1 MRNLNLISVSDAAKR
16 LGISARRVRA
26 LAANGRVPA
35 QKIANRWFVEVDRLS
50 ERGRSAGARGRPFS
64 AEHSLGL
71 LYLASGDDARWLS
84 EYEKWRLR
92 RYALPRLPRLL
103 PRLRGRASLHTVHAP
118 ESLIKRLG
126 SDPKFVRS
134 GASAAEEYRADIS
147 ARSFLDG
154 YYSERDFNDLVYR
167 YAVQPVPEAAA
178 NLVVRGVEDDKVLAG
193 RRYMP
198 IAVVAADLAD
208 SADARSRR
216 AGMQMLSR
224 LRP

>member
-1 MRNLNLISVSDAAKR
+1 MRNPNLVSVSDAAKR

-50 ERGRSAGARGRPFS
+50 ERGQSAGARGRPFS
-64 AEHSLGL
+64 PKHSLGL

-84 EYEKWRLR
+84 DYEKWRLR
-92 RYALPRLPRLL
+92 RYALPRLESLL
-103 PRLRGRASLHTVHAP
+103 PRLRGRANVHSVHAP
-118 ESLIKRLG
+118 ESVVKRLA
-126 SDPKFVRS
+126 SDVKFVRS
-134 GASAAEEYRADIS
+134 GVSAAELHRADIS
-147 ARSFLDG
+147 GRSVLDG
-154 YYSERDFNDLVYR
+154 YYRERDFNKLFYR
-167 YAVQPVPEAAA
+167 YALEPAPEVAA
-178 NLVVRGVEDDKVLAG
+178 NLIVRGIEDDNPLAG
-193 RRYMP
+193 RRHMP

-216 AGMQMLSR
+216 AGVQMLRR